1 MKGLPWIIVGIGVGA
16 AITYMLFNEPEPAYD
31 TGHDTFAD
39 AARKTFS
46 WGTKKQAEGKVGSFA
61 GAVKQGVGNLTGNQ
75 DLADEGAADRVVGNV
90 KDAAGQLGQAVGQT
104 IHDLNK

>member
-31 TGHDTFAD
+31 TGYDGFAD
-39 AARKTFS
+39 VARKTFS
-46 WGTKKQAEGKVGSFA
+46 WGTRKQAEGKVGAFA
-61 GAVKQGVGNLTGNQ
+61 GTGNPN
-75 DLADEGAADRVVGNV
+75 LADEGAADRVAGKV
-90 KDAAGQLGQAVGQT
+90 KDAVGQLGQAAGQT

>member
-16 AITYMLFNEPEPAYD
+16 AVTYMLFNEPEPEYD
-31 TGHDTFAD
+31 TGYDGFAD
-39 AARKTFS
+39 VARKTFS
-46 WGTKKQAEGKVGSFA
+46 WGTRKQAEGKVGSFA

-75 DLADEGAADRVVGNV
+75 NLADEGTADRVVGKV
-90 KDAAGQLGQAVGQT
+90 KDAAGQVGQAAGQT